1 MLCSESSPW
10 GPPLSRTRALPDA
23 DFAGFLCYTGLPT
36 PGFSLQSSEHCARLR
51 ELAEQDTHVRTD
63 KPLLKVSDLQ
73 VAYGKATVV
82 HGISLEVR
90 NGEFTVMLG
99 RNGAGKSTTLHAIS
113 GLIPK
118 KAGHVEFDGRDLSN
132 ATPRDIVRAGIVQVL
147 EGHRVFTTLTVED
160 NLLIGTYARSPHGD
174 RSKLARIYE
183 LFPELKEKRDDHASR
198 LSGGQQQILA
208 VAQGVIGE
216 PRLLIL
222 DEPSAGL
229 APMVIDRIL
238 SVAADL
244 CKGGMAILLVEQLVE
259 KALRHAGYCYL
270 VETGRIAA
278 AGTPKEIQAS
288 DVLHQTYLGGHAAAG

>member
-1 MLCSESSPW
+1 M
-10 GPPLSRTRALPDA
+10 
-23 DFAGFLCYTGLPT
+23 
-36 PGFSLQSSEHCARLR
+36 
-51 ELAEQDTHVRTD
+51 RTD
-63 KPLLKVSDLQ
+63 RPLLKVENLH
-73 VAYGKATVV
+73 VAYGKAEVV
-82 HGISLEVR
+82 HGISLKVR
-90 NGEFTVMLG
+90 HGEFAVMLG
-99 RNGAGKSTTLHAIS
+99 RNGAGKSTALHAIS

-118 KAGHVEFDGRDLSN
+118 KSGRVEFDGRDLSN
-132 ATPRDIVRAGIVQVL
+132 ATPRDIVRAGVVQVL

-160 NLLIGTYARSPHGD
+160 NLLIGTYARSPGGD
-174 RSKLARIYE
+174 RAKLARIYE
-183 LFPELKEKRDDHASR
+183 LFPELEEKRNDPASR

-229 APMVIDRIL
+229 APLVIDRIL
-238 SVAADL
+238 AVAAEL
-244 CKGGMAILLVEQLVE
+244 RKGGMAILLVEQLVE

-288 DVLHQTYLGGHAAAG
+288 DVLHQTYLGGHQSERVAGN

>member
-1 MLCSESSPW
+1 
-10 GPPLSRTRALPDA
+10 
-23 DFAGFLCYTGLPT
+23 
-36 PGFSLQSSEHCARLR
+36 
-51 ELAEQDTHVRTD
+51 VRTD
-63 KPLLKVSDLQ
+63 RPLLKVDNLR
-73 VAYGKATVV
+73 VAYGKAEVV

-90 NGEFTVMLG
+90 NGEFAVMLG

-118 KAGHVEFDGRDLSN
+118 KSGRVEFDGRDLSN
-132 ATPRDIVRAGIVQVL
+132 ATPRDIVRAGVVQVL

-160 NLLIGTYARSPHGD
+160 NLLIGTYARSPHGE
-174 RSKLARIYE
+174 RSKLGRIYE
-183 LFPELKEKRDDHASR
+183 LFPELREKRNDPASR

-229 APMVIDRIL
+229 APLVIDRIL
-238 SVAADL
+238 SVAAEL

-259 KALRHAGYCYL
+259 KALRHAAYCYL

-278 AGTPKEIQAS
+278 AGMPKEIQAS
-288 DVLHQTYLGGHAAAG
+288 DVLHQTYLGGHAAAKN

>member
-1 MLCSESSPW
+1 VDNL
-10 GPPLSRTRALPDA
+10 
-23 DFAGFLCYTGLPT
+23 
-36 PGFSLQSSEHCARLR
+36 H
-51 ELAEQDTHVRTD
+51 
-63 KPLLKVSDLQ
+63 
-73 VAYGKATVV
+73 VAYGKAEVV
-82 HGISLEVR
+82 HGLSLEVR

-118 KAGHVEFDGRDLSN
+118 KSGRVEFDGRDMSN
-132 ATPRDIVRAGIVQVL
+132 ATPRDIVRAGVVQVL

-160 NLLIGTYARSPHGD
+160 NLLIGTYARSPRGD

-183 LFPELKEKRDDHASR
+183 LFPELRDKRSEPASR

-229 APMVIDRIL
+229 APLVIDRIL
-238 SVAADL
+238 TVATEL
-244 CKGGMAILLVEQLVE
+244 CRGGIAILLVEQIVE
-259 KALRHAGYCYL
+259 KALRRAGYCYL
-270 VETGRIAA
+270 METGRIAA
-278 AGTPKEIQAS
+278 AGTPREIQAS
-288 DVLHQTYLGGHAAAG
+288 DVLHQTYLGGNKSQSVAGH